1 MSDQLPPTQYANP
14 GLYDDL
20 IFGLPRPHSLLGNQ
34 QEVVQS
40 NVGQSLAPTVEDN
53 QFDDIDSD
61 GPSGRDDQQD
71 HVEGHVANGV
81 VLSEG
86 GGAHGGQ
93 KDQSG
98 GMGVHGQDRG
108 SVAVTLEEHH
118 NEVVTEDGSDLTVR
132 KSVSA
137 QQSNISNPGGV
148 KGSKAVGKARVEP
161 PKSPQKSKYGMTLK
175 TDRSGHTSLL
185 NSAMKDL
192 QSYPPDVT
200 FCARDGKLEVN
211 RLLLSLYSPTL
222 NSVISDWAP
231 STSILLPDF
240 SIVSVRILIELLMFG
255 YSSYQ
260 DFHEIQDIPCEDFEN
275 VFEIA
280 KLLQIQITR
289 KNVQEMKEV
298 EDVKAETKKEYIEEE
313 IKDEYSSGNL
323 KIKFEDVK
331 VEIKNEHVKDEI
343 KEEMEE
349 VKDVKV
355 ETKKENIKAIDSEK
369 EKEKAKNTNTSKTK
383 EVDNTSLQNDG
394 LEHELDVLEH
404 ELDVWNTNLTCKE
417 KFSGSTAKKCK
428 QSLRL
433 SEKPID
439 NFLNSDGT
447 RPPSHSNPRRQAANV
462 KQQMNTARPLQP
474 SNLEKSEKAERNK
487 LKGSTKEIRKG
498 KENNIPDKGYR
509 KDDTNP
515 LKVSFA
521 PLEGNIKDI
530 GERFATNSAKKDSTA
545 NAEETTTYAA
555 KKDRTTNGEET
566 TTYAAKK
573 GSTANDEDTITNNAM
588 VKDSTATCEQ
598 NQTLSKNNFQTKYL
612 SMSNTI
618 SKETFKQDGEKSIFE
633 VTCKESKA
641 EFHQDK
647 FISGGQGLCILFKES
662 WMTPN
667 AFEKVAGS
675 KAKKYKESLKVNGK
689 PIKHLIDPD
698 GLLDQKYICE
708 LCSKSFIHKSK
719 LVQHMSSHDSG
730 SFDKKDGKDLE
741 EEKQCRCECGAI
753 YKNPLLLKFHKNQD
767 CVRRPTNHVK

>member
-394 LEHELDVLEH
+394 LEHELGERSK
-404 ELDVWNTNLTCKE
+404 TRLT
-417 KFSGSTAKKCK
+417 S
-428 QSLRL
+428 R
-433 SEKPID
+433 
-439 NFLNSDGT
+439 
-447 RPPSHSNPRRQAANV
+447 SNPRRQAANV
-462 KQQMNTARPLQP
+462 KQEMNTATPLQP
-474 SNLEKSEKAERNK
+474 
-487 LKGSTKEIRKG
+487 
-498 KENNIPDKGYR
+498 
-509 KDDTNP
+509 
-515 LKVSFA
+515 
-521 PLEGNIKDI
+521 
-530 GERFATNSAKKDSTA
+530 
-545 NAEETTTYAA
+545 
-555 KKDRTTNGEET
+555 
-566 TTYAAKK
+566 
-573 GSTANDEDTITNNAM
+573 
-588 VKDSTATCEQ
+588 
-598 NQTLSKNNFQTKYL
+598 

-618 SKETFKQDGEKSIFE
+618 TKETLKQDGEKSIFE
-633 VTCKESKA
+633 VTCKELKA

-647 FISGGQGLCILFKES
+647 FVSGGQGFCILFEGS
-662 WMTPN
+662 WLTPN
-667 AFEKVAGS
+667 AFEKAAGS
-675 KAKKYKESLKVNGK
+675 KSKKYKESLKVNGK
-689 PIKHLIDPD
+689 PIKHLVDPE
-698 GLLDQKYICE
+698 GLLNQKYNCE
-708 LCSKSFIHKSK
+708 LCSKSFIYKNK

-730 SFDKKDGKDLE
+730 SFDKEDGTDIE
-741 EEKQCRCECGAI
+741 EEKQWRCECGAI